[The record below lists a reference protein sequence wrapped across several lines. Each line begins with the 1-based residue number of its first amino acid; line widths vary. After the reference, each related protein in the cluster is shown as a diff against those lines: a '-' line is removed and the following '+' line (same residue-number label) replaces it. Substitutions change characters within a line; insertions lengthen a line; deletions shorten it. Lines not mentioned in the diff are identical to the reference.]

1 LQGLTPSPV
10 AQHSRWAKFVQELE
24 FARVAVAESA
34 VQLMVFSGFVL
45 TGQVPRTRKQPQ
57 TRNTGVVQI
66 FCIHDFLMDPS

>member
-34 VQLMVFSGFVL
+34 VQLMVFSGFV
-45 TGQVPRTRKQPQ
+45 RTRKQPQ